1 MKMNKIA
8 VIVSV
13 SESEDSQVVLN
24 SAQKIVALD
33 YENLVA
39 KIVYVVDVTTE
50 KDERITLLK
59 KEGLEVFSRQKR
71 GKKAG
76 AINDAL
82 RYLADFKPDYVAFF
96 DVDSRPERN
105 FIKECVHALEQDSMA
120 YIASSRRYIS
130 NPVNLVSR
138 TIQAEYHVLNFLLKE
153 SAFKQF
159 NGLIGL
165 LRADLLYKHKLN
177 EGAITEDAD
186 YATRMYAKGY
196 KALLVRSTKIYEQS
210 PVSWGDL
217 LNQRKRWYYGGLQL
231 WRYWDEVRRSRN
243 KKFICSWMM
252 ALTITYC
259 VILLLPLVLFS
270 PFVLFYYSK
279 RASQKIAP
287 AVSAGL
293 VLYILILQY
302 AAIIAMFNFVRGRGI
317 EWQALKRVA
326 D

>member
-1 MKMNKIA
+1 MKRIT

-24 SAQKIVALD
+24 SAQKIMALD
-33 YENLVA
+33 YENLSA
-39 KIVYVVDVTTE
+39 KIVYVIDVTTE
-50 KDERITLLK
+50 QDERITVLK
-59 KEGLEVFSRQKR
+59 KAGLEVFSRQRR

-76 AINDAL
+76 ALNDAL

-105 FIKECVHALEQDSMA
+105 FIKECVHALENDAMA
-120 YIASSRRYIS
+120 YIASSPRYIS

-138 TIQAEYHVLNFLLKE
+138 TIQAEYHVLNFLLE
-153 SAFKQF
+153 QSAFKQF

-165 LRADLLYKHKLN
+165 LRADLLYEHKLN

-186 YATRMYAKGY
+186 YATRMHAKGY
-196 KALLVRSTKIYEQS
+196 KAILVRTTKMYEQA

-231 WRYWDEVRRSRN
+231 WRYWDVVKSSTN
-243 KKFICSWMM
+243 KRFILSWVM
-252 ALTITYC
+252 ALTMTYC
-259 VILLLPLVLFS
+259 IILFLPIVISSPFILLFYSTKAS
-270 PFVLFYYSK
+270 PKTSL
-279 RASQKIAP
+279 

-293 VLYILILQY
+293 VLYLLILQY
-302 AAIIAMFNFVRGRGI
+302 AALIALFNFIRGRSVA
-317 EWQALKRVA
+317 WQALKRVA

>member
-1 MKMNKIA
+1 MNKIA

-13 SESEDSQVVLN
+13 SESEAADVIVN
-24 SAQKIVALD
+24 SAPKIMALD
-33 YENLVA
+33 YENLSA
-39 KIVYVVDVTTE
+39 KIVYVIDVATE
-50 KDERITLLK
+50 QDERITRLK
-59 KEGLEVFSRQKR
+59 AEGVEVFSRRKR

-82 RYLADFKPDYVAFF
+82 HYLADFKPDYVALF

-105 FIKECVHALEQDSMA
+105 FLKACVDALEHDPRA

-138 TIQAEYHVLNFLLKE
+138 TIQAEYHLLNFLLKN

-159 NGLIGL
+159 NGMIGV
-165 LRADLLYKHKLN
+165 LRADLLYRYKLN

-186 YATRMYAKGY
+186 YATRLHAHGY
-196 KALLVRSTKIYEQS
+196 NALLVTSTKLYEQA
-210 PVSWGDL
+210 PVSWKDL

-231 WRYWDEVRRSRN
+231 WRYWDEVKGSKNKQFIRS
-243 KKFICSWMM
+243 WVM
-252 ALTITYC
+252 ALILTYC
-259 VILLLPLVLFS
+259 IILFLPFVIFS
-270 PFVLFYYSK
+270 PFILLYYSK
-279 RASQKIAP
+279 KPAQKLALS
-287 AVSAGL
+287 VSAGFG
-293 VLYILILQY
+293 LYILILQY
-302 AAIIAMFNFVRGRGI
+302 AAIIAIINFVRGRGV

>member
-1 MKMNKIA
+1 MKKIA

-24 SAQKIVALD
+24 SAQKNMALD
-33 YENLVA
+33 YENLIA
-39 KIVYVVDVTTE
+39 KIVYVIDVTTE

-59 KEGLEVFSRQKR
+59 KEGIEVFSRQRR

-82 RYLADFKPDYVAFF
+82 RYLADFKPDYVALF

-105 FIKECVHALEQDSMA
+105 FIKECVNALEKDSMA
-120 YIASSRRYIS
+120 YIASSPRYIS

-138 TIQAEYHVLNFLLKE
+138 TTQVEYYLLNFFLKE

-159 NGLIGL
+159 NGLIGV
-165 LRADLLYKHKLN
+165 LRADLLYKYKLN
-177 EGAITEDAD
+177 EDAITEDAD

-196 KALLVRSTKIYEQS
+196 KAILVTTTTMYEQS
-210 PVSWGDL
+210 PVRWMDL

-231 WRYWDEVRRSRN
+231 WRYWEDVKSSKN
-243 KKFICSWMM
+243 KKFIRSWVI
-252 ALTITYC
+252 ALTITYSP
-259 VILLLPLVLFS
+259 ILFLPLVIFAPFILLYYPSKAS
-270 PFVLFYYSK
+270 P
-279 RASQKIAP
+279 KISL
-287 AVSAGL
+287 AVSAGFI
-293 VLYILILQY
+293 LYLLILQY
-302 AAIIAMFNFVRGRGI
+302 SALLAIFNFARGRSVA
-317 EWQALKRVA
+317 WQALKRVA